1 MRDYSGIGVLKIRKP
16 MNFGNL
22 VRSANAFGAS
32 FFCTVNAVF
41 DTEQVVLSDTSN
53 AVRQLARNR
62 NAA

>member
-1 MRDYSGIGVLKIRKP
+1 MDFS
-16 MNFGNL
+16 NL

-53 AVRQLARNR
+53 AARQSARNGT
-62 NAA
+62 AA